1 MYCSELV
8 RNKERMKTTQLTNR
22 WSRIEKHCSYVFVL
36 MNGENSERKL
46 ALNSVFKFSTKY
58 HVNLGLHVYSKDS
71 KIQQLF
77 PENYFLPVILRET
90 NVSHIFVKRRS

>member
-1 MYCSELV
+1 
-8 RNKERMKTTQLTNR
+8 MKTTQLTNR

-36 MNGENSERKL
+36 MNGENSETKL

-58 HVNLGLHVYSKDS
+58 RVNLGLNVYSKDS

-77 PENYFLPVILRET
+77 PENHFLPVILRDKCFSYLCSLRDVL
-90 NVSHIFVKRRS
+90 VS